1 MLKGNVVFNNPI
13 TANCHPLRVLLR
25 FSYFVCSSYRTT
37 ECRASGKMLVNIAQ
51 FHVLNPHHNHA
62 RRDNA
67 VIAANFKEELSRACA
82 SERGTLKNIYE
93 RMAMR

>member
-1 MLKGNVVFNNPI
+1 
-13 TANCHPLRVLLR
+13 
-25 FSYFVCSSYRTT
+25 
-37 ECRASGKMLVNIAQ
+37 MLVNIAQ
-51 FHVLNPHHNHA
+51 FHVLNPHHDHA